1 MAWPTAPVH
10 GRLARVTV
18 AGTAIDYTSDWTL
31 NWSRD
36 IATVQRQGQDYKD
49 SFGGQAGF
57 TVSLNGPFVNS
68 SELKALMAVAISTGG
83 ATAYLAS
90 TGTTTLKFCFD
101 TTDNKLTFVGGLILS
116 GMNITAGVGD
126 VIRASYTFTGSGPV
140 EFSS

>member
-1 MAWPTAPVH
+1 MAWPTVPTH

-18 AGTAIDYTSDWTL
+18 AGTAIDYTSDWAL

-36 IATVQRQGQDYKD
+36 VATVQRQGQDYKD

-68 SELKALMAVAISTGG
+68 SELKSMMALAISTQG
-83 ATAYLAS
+83 ATAYLGS
-90 TGTTTLKFCFD
+90 TGSTVYKFCFD
-101 TTDNKLTFVGGLILS
+101 TTANAVNFPGGLVLS
-116 GMNITAGVGD
+116 GMNINAAVGD
-126 VIRASYTFTGSGPV
+126 VIRASYTFTGSGPA